1 MSTQLSIAFVN
12 MDYGDLI
19 STSHIIRW
27 VIDHPAPASDGLIMV
42 AAGAHIREADVLL
55 LWLELPINGNDLIA
69 EFFRL
74 QSGLQSLAL

>member
-1 MSTQLSIAFVN
+1 
-12 MDYGDLI
+12 
-19 STSHIIRW
+19 
-27 VIDHPAPASDGLIMV
+27 MV